1 MLLFFET
8 LETYAAVAAYFAV
21 SQYLKRGKNWRQAPK
36 IDLVLVKGNKKRGK
50 GNGNEKGKEKKKKSE
65 KEIESE
71 SMREKGGNAQET
83 GKGNEIGGIKVQ
95 KKSGKNKIWKMRKE
109 IAKKRK
115 EKPGI
120 KKLVTKRG

>member
-1 MLLFFET
+1 MELVT
-8 LETYAAVAAYFAV
+8 GTNAQDPSAID
-21 SQYLKRGKNWRQAPK
+21 RDPK

-95 KKSGKNKIWKMRKE
+95 KIRLSNVVSFMTDTFQCASFNSRFWLNSFCIMDIKISSMAGHE
-109 IAKKRK
+109 
-115 EKPGI
+115 
-120 KKLVTKRG
+120 